1 MNISL
6 HYLGQLRH
14 IAGVESEEHSVADT
28 TTLIDLLQQVAAG
41 HDEGFGRILF
51 DDAGALRASV
61 MVLINDAPVEK
72 ASPPA
77 LADGASVTLLPAIA
91 GG

>member
-6 HYLGQLRH
+6 RYLGQLRH
-14 IAGVESEEHSVADT
+14 IAGVESEERSVADA
-28 TTLIDLLQQVAAG
+28 TTLVDLLQDVATG
-41 HDEGFGRILF
+41 YDEGFGRILF
-51 DDAGALRASV
+51 DDDGALRASM
-61 MVLINDAPVEK
+61 MVLVNDAPVDK

-77 LADGASVTLLPAIA
+77 LADGAVVTLLPAIA